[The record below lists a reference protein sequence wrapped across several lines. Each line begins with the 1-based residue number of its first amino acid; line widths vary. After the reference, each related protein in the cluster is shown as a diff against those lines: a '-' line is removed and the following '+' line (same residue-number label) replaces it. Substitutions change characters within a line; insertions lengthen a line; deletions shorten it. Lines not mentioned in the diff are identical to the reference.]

1 MQEPES
7 QSSRGLRK
15 SLSAA
20 HLQMGSPYTERK
32 REHRA
37 THWAI
42 SCMVSIFRGQ
52 SFKQGSSQ
60 EENYSSGLSW
70 CQQSSDKGWGVSQC
84 RVPISHAQSHD
95 FNPSTG
101 GWEWGEFPVL
111 CFPEPHPSGKLWSW
125 KLHLKTLW
133 GLCRGIEKKD
143 PAAPLLGRNPTP
155 KTNSFH
161 CFVSLSTEE

>member
-111 CFPEPHPSGKLWSW
+111 CFPEPCPSGKAVVL
-125 KLHLKTLW
+125 
-133 GLCRGIEKKD
+133 G
-143 PAAPLLGRNPTP
+143 AP
-155 KTNSFH
+155 SQ
-161 CFVSLSTEE
+161 VSLGTLPWDREERPCSPSPWKDASS